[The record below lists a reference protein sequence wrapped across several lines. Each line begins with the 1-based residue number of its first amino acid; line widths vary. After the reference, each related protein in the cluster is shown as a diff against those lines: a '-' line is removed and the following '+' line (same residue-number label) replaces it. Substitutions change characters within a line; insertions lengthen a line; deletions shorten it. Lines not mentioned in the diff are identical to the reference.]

1 VSGVKINKMEV
12 KVDCQPVGDPNVGV
26 EPGKW
31 LRHKTFSG
39 SYTFRI

>member
-1 VSGVKINKMEV
+1 MEV
-12 KVDCQPVGDPNVGV
+12 KVTNKLPGDPNHNV

-39 SYTFRI
+39 SYLFRI